1 MPLGRQDALVRAW
14 TDATGRRRFV
24 SPATRTTLLAA
35 LGDDAGGTGIDP
47 VRLARP
53 GDALP
58 EQTLLVAEDGTDL
71 GAVERLPRDLPI
83 GYHRISVGGREQLM
97 IVPPLRCW
105 LPRDFLAWGW
115 AVQLY
120 AARSSASWGIGDL
133 GDLAQL
139 AAWSSGVD
147 AGALLVSPMG
157 APNPGPNPQP
167 CPYIPSSRRY
177 LDPLLI
183 RIEDVP
189 GVRIAAAVTALA
201 TEARAV
207 NEDRRIDRPRA
218 LVLKLR
224 ALEAIWRAGGARAEP
239 ASSALAAF
247 RMRRGEDV
255 TLWATYVALAEEL
268 GASWRSW
275 PEQYRDPRSP
285 AVARFAAG
293 QADRVAFHTWVQWL
307 IDEQLRRAAEV
318 GPRIITDL
326 PVGFDPN
333 GFDAWCW
340 QDLLASSASIGAPP
354 DVFNAAGQDWAVP
367 PFIPSRLRKAR
378 MEPFARTVRDGLR
391 HAGGIR
397 VDHVLGLF
405 RLWWVPHGLGPADGA
420 YVRYPVDELLAVLA
434 IESARAGA
442 LVIGEDLGTVER
454 GVRNKLRRW
463 GLLSTRLAYFER
475 RPPATYPRRVM
486 TGVTTHDLPTVA
498 GVWTGADLA
507 DQRAAGLNPDPG
519 KLALLRRRLA
529 RVGQV
534 APDATT
540 DEAILAVH
548 AAVARSPAA
557 LAVATLEDAARVTE
571 RPNLPGTTDAQ
582 RPNWSRA
589 LPTPLEK
596 LTKDAFV
603 LELAKVLRR

>member
-1 MPLGRQDALVRAW
+1 MAHGRQDTLVRAW
-14 TDATGRRRFV
+14 TDATGRPRVV
-24 SPATRTTLLAA
+24 SPATRRAVLAA
-35 LGDDAGGTGIDP
+35 LGDDPAGTRIDP
-47 VRLARP
+47 IRLARP

-58 EQTLLVAEDGTDL
+58 ERALLVAEDGTDL
-71 GAVERLPRDLPI
+71 GAVDRLPRDLPF
-83 GYHRISVGGREQLM
+83 GYHRLSVGGRERLL
-97 IVPPLRCW
+97 IVPPARCW
-105 LPRDFLAWGW
+105 LPRDFRAWGW

-133 GDLAQL
+133 ADLAQL
-139 AAWSSGVD
+139 AAWCSGVD
-147 AGALLVSPMG
+147 AGVLLVSPMG

-177 LDPLLI
+177 RDPLLI
-183 RIEDVP
+183 RIEEVP
-189 GVRIAAAVTALA
+189 GAQAAAAVAELA
-201 TEARAV
+201 TEARTL
-207 NEDRRIDRPRA
+207 NEDGHIDRTRA
-218 LVLKLR
+218 LVVKLR
-224 ALEAIWRAGGARAEP
+224 ALEAIWRAGGGRPRP
-239 ASSALAAF
+239 ASTALGAF
-247 RMRRGEDV
+247 RTRRGEDL
-255 TLWATYVALAEEL
+255 TLWATYVALTEEL
-268 GASWRSW
+268 GAIWRSW
-275 PEQYRDPRSP
+275 PEQYRHPRSP

-293 QADRVAFHTWVQWL
+293 RAERVAFHTWVQWL

-367 PFIPSRLRKAR
+367 PFIPARLRKAR
-378 MEPFARTVRDGLR
+378 MEPFVRTVRDGLR

-454 GVRNKLRRW
+454 GVRNTLRRW

-475 RPPATYPRRVM
+475 RPPATYPRHAM
-486 TGVTTHDLPTVA
+486 AGVTTHDLPTVA
-498 GVWTGADLA
+498 GVWTEADLA
-507 DQRAAGLNPDPG
+507 DQRAAGLNPDPRQ
-519 KLALLRRRLA
+519 LALLRRRLA
-529 RVGQV
+529 RVGKV
-534 APDATT
+534 APEATT

-548 AAVARSPAA
+548 AAIARSPAA
-557 LAVATLEDAARVTE
+557 LAVATLEDASRVAE

-582 RPNWSRA
+582 RPNWSTA

-596 LTKDAFV
+596 LTEDAFV
-603 LELAKVLRR
+603 LELATVLRR